1 MDNTEHNKSMDIQ
14 FNTPILL
21 LICNRPVETSKV
33 FERIRQLKPKHL
45 FVSQDGTDK
54 ATADV
59 IKIDWHCELHFRQ
72 GKRLGCKN
80 GVISGIDWFFAN
92 VPEGIILE
100 DDIVPDSTFFTFCE
114 KLLKR
119 YKDDKRIW
127 HINGSNFQDEWIGNG
142 SYYYSEYMHCWG
154 WATYADRW
162 KQFTEKFDYSLL
174 PKQFK
179 WLQKYLKQVE
189 NGSLDTWD
197 YSWFYTILANKGTV
211 IAPNV
216 NMCENIGFN
225 QNATHTKRGSHPKAQ
240 SLTDVLSPI
249 YIERQ
254 ADKAE
259 YRKSQIE
266 KWKAILTSLSS
277 LR

>member
-1 MDNTEHNKSMDIQ
+1 MGLQ
-14 FNTPILL
+14 FNTPVLL
-21 LICNRPVETSKV
+21 LTCNRPVETAQV
-33 FERIRQLKPKHL
+33 FEKIRELKPKHL

-59 IKIDWHCELHFRQ
+59 VKVDWDCHLHRRQ
-72 GKRLGCKN
+72 SHKTLGCGL
-80 GVISGIDWFFAN
+80 GVKTGIDWFFAN

-100 DDIVPDSTFFTFCE
+100 DDIIPDSTFFTFSE

-119 YKDDKRIW
+119 YREDKRIW

-142 SYYYSEYMHCWG
+142 SYYYSENMHCWG
-154 WATYADRW
+154 WATWSDRW
-162 KQFTEKFDYSLL
+162 KHYTTKHDYSLL
-174 PKQFK
+174 PKGFK
-179 WLQKYLKQVE
+179 WLQKYLKRVE

-197 YSWFYTILANKGTV
+197 YSWFYTILVNNGIV

-216 NMCENIGFN
+216 NMCQNIGFN
-225 QNATHTKRGSHPKAQ
+225 SNATHTKEGSHKGVGK
-240 SLTDVLSPI
+240 LTNTLSPI
-249 YIERQ
+249 YIESE
-254 ADKAE
+254 ADKSE

-266 KWKAILTSLSS
+266 KWKATLTSLSS